1 MPQRPDD
8 DEVSFVRN
16 ASDRK
21 QLRAAKKVGKEEE
34 KLQEADLRKVLSLP
48 EGRRLLW
55 RILKTCHV
63 FESIWHPSA
72 LIHYQAGQQDLGHQ
86 LMVWINEISP
96 DMLTE
101 IYQMYRTS
109 TKENEE

>member
-8 DEVSFVRN
+8 EDVPYVRN

-21 QLRAAKKVGKEEE
+21 QLRTAKKASKEEE

-48 EGRRLLW
+48 EGRRVLW

-63 FESIWHPSA
+63 FESVWHPSA
-72 LIHYQAGQQDLGHQ
+72 LIHYMSGQQDLGHQ
-86 LMVWINEISP
+86 LMTWINDISP
-96 DMLTE
+96 ETLLE
-101 IYQMYRTS
+101 IYQLYRS
-109 TKENEE
+109 QKETDDS